1 MSDSR
6 FKKTGY
12 FNLFQ
17 ILRAVAFLVVYT
29 FHNIDEYEACKWAV
43 CVFLVL
49 SGFLDIYHSYDK
61 ELPTGLKGCFAY
73 GCKKIS
79 GLYLLH
85 VVTTLWA
92 ALIFIAGKPADFIS
106 RIPVSI
112 GETAVKLISNIT
124 LTSDLVPSVG
134 RLQPYFSEYNIAS
147 WYLSLCFV
155 IYICLPVIIRLMR
168 RIYGD
173 TSDGRDAGTADFR
186 KPIIVIACIFIF
198 TLALNLIHVR
208 IFGRDGAFWY
218 NYESPLSRIGDYL
231 IGAQLGYMYRSR
243 GVRHHYGIVTD
254 CNNSVTVPD
263 TGSRVVTAFVVV
275 AIVNLAVFIACFK
288 FDASLIW
295 LASSGFY
302 FSIPVACLIWCIA
315 LMEEHVHVPTDAK
328 FLKPVFTLGAI
339 SGYAYLIHVPV
350 INTVHGIYK
359 RLGEVNLVVWTAIS
373 FTLTIILAL
382 IARRVLSDGK
392 VFRAASEK

>member
-1 MSDSR
+1 MSDR
-6 FKKTGY
+6 PVQTKRY

-29 FHNIDEYEACKWAV
+29 YHNIDTYEACKWAV

-49 SGFLDIYHSYDK
+49 SGFLDIYHGYDRY
-61 ELPTGLKGCFAY
+61 LPTVLKGCFEH
-73 GCKKIS
+73 GRKKIA
-79 GLYLLH
+79 GLYIIH
-85 VVTTLWA
+85 VITTLWA
-92 ALIFIAGKPADFIS
+92 FALYIS
-106 RIPVSI
+106 SRTAELASRAPVSI
-112 GETAVKLISNIT
+112 VETVVKLLSNIT

-155 IYICLPVIIRLMR
+155 IYICLPVIIRTMHK
-168 RIYGD
+168 IYGD
-173 TSDGRDAGTADFR
+173 ASDGRSAATSDFR
-186 KPIIVIACIFIF
+186 RPIIVIACIFIF

-231 IGAQLGYMYRSR
+231 IGAQLGYMYR
-243 GVRHHYGIVTD
+243 VRSTRQEVAAGSEAATAIGPAKARTL
-254 CNNSVTVPD
+254 TVFAL
-263 TGSRVVTAFVVV
+263 TAV
-275 AIVNLAVFIACFK
+275 INLAVFIACFK

-302 FSIPVACLIWCIA
+302 FSIPAACLIWCIA
-315 LMEEHVHVPTDAK
+315 VLEEHVHVPTDAK
-328 FLKPVFTLGAI
+328 ALKPVMTLGAI

-382 IARRVLSDGK
+382 IARRVLSKNAK

>member
-1 MSDSR
+1 MSDR
-6 FKKTGY
+6 PVQTKRY

-61 ELPTGLKGCFAY
+61 ELPTGIKGCFAY
-73 GCKKIS
+73 GCRKIS

-124 LTSDLVPSVG
+124 LTSDLMPSVG

-155 IYICLPVIIRLMR
+155 IYICLPVIIRLMH

-173 TSDGRDAGTADFR
+173 ASDGRTAGTAGFR
-186 KPIIVIACIFIF
+186 KPIIVIVCIFIF

-231 IGAQLGYMYRSR
+231 IGAQLGYMYRLR
-243 GVRHHYGIVTD
+243 GARHHNG
-254 CNNSVTVPD
+254 
-263 TGSRVVTAFVVV
+263 VVIAFAVV

-315 LMEEHVHVPTDAK
+315 VMEEHVHVPTDSRL
-328 FLKPVFTLGAI
+328 LKPVFTLGAI

-359 RLGEVNLVVWTAIS
+359 RLGEVNLAVWTVIS

>member
-1 MSDSR
+1 MSDSSA
-6 FKKTGY
+6 KTKRY

-61 ELPTGLKGCFAY
+61 ELPTGFKGCFAY

-112 GETAVKLISNIT
+112 GETAVKLFSNIT
-124 LTSDLVPSVG
+124 LISDIFPSVG

-155 IYICLPVIIRLMR
+155 IYICLPVIIRLIH

-173 TSDGRDAGTADFR
+173 TSDAHSAGFSR
-186 KPIIVIACIFIF
+186 PIIVIACIFIF
-198 TLALNLIHVR
+198 TLVLNLIHVR

-231 IGAQLGYMYRSR
+231 IGAQLGYMYRLRSARKQAGTEAGETAQTGYAKSR
-243 GVRHHYGIVTD
+243 IVRIF
-254 CNNSVTVPD
+254 
-263 TGSRVVTAFVVV
+263 ALV

-288 FDASLIW
+288 FDVSLIW

-302 FSIPVACLIWCIA
+302 FSIPAACLIWCIA
-315 LMEEHVHVPTDAK
+315 VMEEYVQVRIDAPL
-328 FLKPVFTLGAI
+328 LKPVMTLGAI

-359 RLGEVNLVVWTAIS
+359 RLGEVNLVIWTVIS
-373 FTLTIILAL
+373 LTLTIILAL
-382 IARRVLSDGK
+382 IARRVLSKDGK
-392 VFRAASEK
+392 VFRAASQK